1 MTKTKDK
8 VNVAEATSPK
18 VETNQA
24 PKAND
29 ASKILIFPKAVNVEY
44 DSSDELLESSAC
56 Y

>member
-29 ASKILIFPKAVNVEY
+29 ALTFPKAVTVEY
-44 DSSDELLESSAC
+44 DSSDELLESLAC